1 MFQISYEKIHS
12 GAFVL
17 IVKLTTNMKQFSH
30 LTFHRLDVLRKY
42 EDFLDLYKKVSGL
55 SNYANILPKFPKKKG
70 KENVQPFTEVFH
82 NFIFRI
88 HFLLS

>member
-1 MFQISYEKIHS
+1 
-12 GAFVL
+12 
-17 IVKLTTNMKQFSH
+17 MKQFSH

-70 KENVQPFTEVFH
+70 KENVQPFTEVK
-82 NFIFRI
+82 
-88 HFLLS
+88 LSFVFMNDFDICFFYVD